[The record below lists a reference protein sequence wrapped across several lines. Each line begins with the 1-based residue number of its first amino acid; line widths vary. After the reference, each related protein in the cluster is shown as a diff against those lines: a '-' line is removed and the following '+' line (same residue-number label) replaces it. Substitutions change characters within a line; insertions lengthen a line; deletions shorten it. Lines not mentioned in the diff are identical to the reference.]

1 MLMIVLALV
10 IVQGYAQKRT
20 ATDHIDWAK
29 MSEEISRSVEESL
42 TGLDIDLS
50 DMELQIKNIPEFTMD
65 SNTLKEL
72 SNIKVYAYNMDVQG
86 TGEELKAQRE
96 TERARRE
103 AERAR
108 REAERA
114 QRSNNKTYSYAYS
127 YNSNESQQSSKGDT
141 FENLSNIKGV
151 EVVYITKALLG
162 MMPDMDMPG
171 VNVGK
176 VAGKLESLQIYSA
189 EDRSPAIIL
198 KQTISRLVKSGN
210 YETLMFGCK
219 CNQNARK
226 LYITRH
232 PKSDKRANDKEV
244 TVQSFSGRF
253 RYIRKPISYLL
264 IGFSQFTKTFYR
276 VTPVLNIAISLNPVI
291 SCFKCSP
298 SHV

>member
-1 MLMIVLALV
+1 MKKLVMLMIVLALV

-20 ATDHIDWAK
+20 ATDHIDWDK

-210 YETLMFGCK
+210 YETLMLVKDSDSKTAFY
-219 CNQNARK
+219 
-226 LYITRH
+226 L
-232 PKSDKRANDKEV
+232 KSEGKGKKSELLMV
-244 TVQSFSGRF
+244 TEDGSDVSVIRMLGNFTLQDIQS
-253 RYIRKPISYLL
+253 L
-264 IGFSQFTKTFYR
+264 TKGQT
-276 VTPVLNIAISLNPVI
+276 I
-291 SCFKCSP
+291 KK
-298 SHV
+298 

>member
-1 MLMIVLALV
+1 MKKLVMLMIVLALV

-86 TGEELKAQRE
+86 TGEELK
-96 TERARRE
+96 

-210 YETLMFGCK
+210 YETLMLVKDSDSKTAFY
-219 CNQNARK
+219 
-226 LYITRH
+226 L
-232 PKSDKRANDKEV
+232 KSEGKGKKSELLMV
-244 TVQSFSGRF
+244 TEDGSDVSVIRMLGNFTLQDIQS
-253 RYIRKPISYLL
+253 L
-264 IGFSQFTKTFYR
+264 TKGQT
-276 VTPVLNIAISLNPVI
+276 I
-291 SCFKCSP
+291 KK
-298 SHV
+298 